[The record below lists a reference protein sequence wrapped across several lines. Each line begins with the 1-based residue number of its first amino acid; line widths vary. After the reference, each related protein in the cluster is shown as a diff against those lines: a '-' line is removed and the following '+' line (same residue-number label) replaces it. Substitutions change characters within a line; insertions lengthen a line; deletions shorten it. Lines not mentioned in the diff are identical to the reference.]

1 MIGGI
6 AMPVDIETRRALD
19 LKNLPQVPGLPVI
32 GLEVEDYTDW
42 EGEPA
47 LRVTVI
53 LDESVDP
60 EKVSGK
66 AVSDLNFAIHENLT
80 SRGITLFPYI
90 FLVKPSELAETAED

>member
-6 AMPVDIETRRALD
+6 PMPVDIETRKALD

-32 GLEVEDYTDW
+32 GLEVEDYTNW

-53 LDESVDP
+53 LDESADVDN
-60 EKVSGK
+60 VSGK
-66 AVSDLNFAIHENLT
+66 AVSDLKFAIRENLAK
-80 SRGITLFPYI
+80 RGVTLFPYT
-90 FLVKPSELAETAED
+90 FLVKPSELVETDED

>member
-6 AMPVDIETRRALD
+6 PMPVDIETRKALD

-32 GLEVEDYTDW
+32 GLEVEDYTNWD
-42 EGEPA
+42 GEPA

-66 AVSDLNFAIHENLT
+66 AVSDLKFAIRESLT
-80 SRGITLFPYI
+80 KHGISLFPYT
-90 FLVKPSELAETAED
+90 FLVKPSELAETDED

>member
-1 MIGGI
+1 
-6 AMPVDIETRRALD
+6 MPVDVEARKALD

-32 GLEVEDYTDW
+32 GVEVEDYTDW

-66 AVSDLNFAIHENLT
+66 AVSDLKRAIRDNLT
-80 SRGITLFPYI
+80 TRGISLFPYT
-90 FLVKPSELAETAED
+90 FLVKPSELAETDED